1 MDMWDL
7 FYSAWTVVSQ
17 GSADKEVI
25 RRKYLA
31 LIHQYSKLGR
41 HYHNL
46 FHIQRMLQDLEE
58 LTLSKVR
65 KSNLQLAIFYHD
77 YIYSPGASDN
87 EMQSKIFFEEDCK
100 ALDVDPLVGSAALIS
115 EMILSTAYYETQGS
129 VNDLGDLDLATLA
142 LPYDE
147 YTYHGKLLFEE
158 YSSRFLESQMI
169 EGRRDFLVRML
180 SLPKIFNHDPEM
192 DSRAQSNMGRQLAE
206 LLRSK

>member
-1 MDMWDL
+1 
-7 FYSAWTVVSQ
+7 
-17 GSADKEVI
+17 
-25 RRKYLA
+25 
-31 LIHQYSKLGR
+31 
-41 HYHNL
+41 
-46 FHIQRMLQDLEE
+46 MLQDLEE
-58 LTLSKVR
+58 LPLSKAR

-87 EMQSKIFFEEDCK
+87 EMQSKIVFDEDCK
-100 ALDVDPLVGSAALIS
+100 ALGVDPLVGSAALIS
-115 EMILSTAYYETQGS
+115 KMILSTAYYETQGS

-180 SLPKIFNHDPEM
+180 SLPKIFNHDPER
-192 DSRAQSNMGRQLAE
+192 DSRAQLNMGRQLAE
-206 LLRSK
+206 LLRWSK